1 MKILLWP
8 FSLVLV
14 VVLVVILVLAANTSR
29 VLSWIASWCA
39 ATAVNITLWHGSV
52 ILLQLLTSTQSN
64 TNNTQGN
71 TNEFSRQDSQKQHD

>member
-14 VVLVVILVLAANTSR
+14 VVLVVILVLAANISR

-39 ATAVNITLWHGSV
+39 AAAVNITLWHGSV
-52 ILLQLLTSTQSN
+52 VLLQLLTSTQSN

-71 TNEFSRQDSQKQHD
+71 TNEFSRQDPQKQHN